1 MSRVEVRDFLIRIKI
16 GTTFNIK
23 KQHQIYKEVN
33 NVTSFSASRWVTT
46 TNLIENSQ
54 KDATIKMLHS
64 EQLKRKVKEN
74 EQNGGIIT
82 ILDAAYPAALKEI
95 FCPPTVI
102 FYRGN
107 VTLLNQTRLVAIV
120 GSRVMTDYGKQA
132 VKCLI
137 PGLVGN
143 QLVTVSGLAKG
154 VDAMVHL
161 LTLNSAGATIAV
173 VGNGLDVTYPKQNQ
187 ILQSQIEKRGILISE
202 YPKGARPLRHHFVER
217 NRIIA
222 GLAKAT
228 CVVEAKKQSGSLIT
242 ANLALNENRN
252 VLAIPGSIFSE
263 NSNGT
268 NALIAAG
275 ARPLVE
281 LADILEE
288 V

>member
-1 MSRVEVRDFLIRIKI
+1 MEVRDFLIRIKI

>member
-1 MSRVEVRDFLIRIKI
+1 MEVRDFLIRIKI

-173 VGNGLDVTYPKQNQ
+173 VGNGLDVTYPKQNR